1 MHAVLLEWL
10 PGFWLPASLRQS
22 CLEIS
27 TTPVPSFP
35 LMESGEVAGT
45 VNLDS
50 FTLDFMERDPNEG
63 AWDEEGERILDNEDV
78 LAQMLGELLNTCRE
92 QGYLNL
98 GRTAI
103 TCVSSILLN
112 YSSSF

>member
-78 LAQMLGELLNTCRE
+78 LAQMLDAIPTRASPATSCYIKLLSFAF
-92 QGYLNL
+92 
-98 GRTAI
+98 RT
-103 TCVSSILLN
+103 L
-112 YSSSF
+112 